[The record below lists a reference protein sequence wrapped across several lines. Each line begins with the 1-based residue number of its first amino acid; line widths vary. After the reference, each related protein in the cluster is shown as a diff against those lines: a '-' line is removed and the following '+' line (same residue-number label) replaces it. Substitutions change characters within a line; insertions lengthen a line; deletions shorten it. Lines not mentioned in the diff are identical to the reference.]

1 MLKMGKTK
9 LSIKSKVQIAE
20 ELCAPGIS
28 ISALSRKY
36 DVSRAAIHKIK
47 LKSAEIIQ
55 YYEENVQKATDQVQ
69 VNRKGKYP
77 CIDAALLSWFYKM
90 RNEKIP
96 LSYNILQHKAK
107 ELASNFGETDFTAS
121 NGWLRRWLK

>member
-36 DVSRAAIHKIK
+36 DVSRAAFHKIK

-55 YYEENVQKATDQVQ
+55 YYEENVQKATDQVPF
-69 VNRKGKYP
+69 NRKGKYP
-77 CIDAALLSWFYKM
+77 CIDAALLSWFYQM
-90 RNEKIP
+90 RN
-96 LSYNILQHKAK
+96 
-107 ELASNFGETDFTAS
+107 
-121 NGWLRRWLK
+121 